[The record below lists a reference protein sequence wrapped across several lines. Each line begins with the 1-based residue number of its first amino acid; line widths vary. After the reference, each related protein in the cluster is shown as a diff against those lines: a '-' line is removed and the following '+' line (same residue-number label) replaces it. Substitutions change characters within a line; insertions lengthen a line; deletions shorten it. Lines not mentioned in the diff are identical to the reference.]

1 MSEPLV
7 AVLDLAKAYESGGER
22 VEVLRG
28 VGFSLEAGSSL
39 AVTGESGSGKSTL
52 LNLVGGL
59 DRADGGSILVG
70 GEEVCGLAETE
81 LSAYRNRRVGF
92 IFQFHFLLRDFT
104 ALENVM
110 IPGMLARQSQVAL
123 RRRAAGLLSAV
134 GLERRANAYPLEL
147 SGGERQRVAVAR
159 ALVNSPSL
167 ILADEPTGNLDERN
181 ARIVEQMLFSLVA
194 GERTALLLV
203 THDRSLAS
211 LAGSVCRLEGGRL
224 GPA

>member
-7 AVLDLAKAYESGGER
+7 AVRGLAKAYQSGGER
-22 VEVLRG
+22 VEVLCG
-28 VGFSLEAGSSL
+28 VEFALEAGSSL

-59 DRADGGSILVG
+59 DRADGGSIVVG
-70 GEEVCGLAETE
+70 GEEVSALAEAE

-110 IPGMLARQSQVAL
+110 IPGMLMRQGAAAL
-123 RRRAAGLLSAV
+123 RRRAAGLLAAV
-134 GLERRANAYPLEL
+134 GLERRADAFPLEL

-181 ARIVEQMLFSLVA
+181 ARTVEQMLFSLVA
-194 GERTALLLV
+194 SERAALLLV
-203 THDRSLAS
+203 THDLALAS
-211 LAGSVCRLEGGRL
+211 LAGSRRRLEGGRL
-224 GPA
+224 APA